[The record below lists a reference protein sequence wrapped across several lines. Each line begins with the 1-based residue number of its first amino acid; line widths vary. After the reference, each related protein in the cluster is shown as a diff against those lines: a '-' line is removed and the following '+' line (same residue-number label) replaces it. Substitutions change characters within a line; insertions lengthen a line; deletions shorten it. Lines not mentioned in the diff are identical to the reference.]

1 MPPLAGDAVSASLLG
16 APPPPPQCGKPLF
29 NQGRG
34 ARCNPSQQSFPLSLG
49 PSRGMA
55 RGSTP
60 LPSPSCP
67 CHRHPALRPL
77 TASLRPS
84 KPLPLRPPPPPPPSP
99 RGTSRVYQC
108 HLSAWDKLL
117 PPPWIFLQDRSS
129 RSSPDHPG
137 FWTDRR
143 LPTPALST
151 QEPNRQVLTS

>member
-29 NQGRG
+29 KQGRG
-34 ARCNPSQQSFPLSLG
+34 ARCSPSQQSFPLSLG
-49 PSRGMA
+49 PSSGTA

-67 CHRHPALRPL
+67 CHCHPALQRL

-84 KPLPLRPPPPPPPSP
+84 APLLLRPTPPSP
-99 RGTSRVYQC
+99 RGTSRLHQC
-108 HLSAWDKLL
+108 HLGAWDKLL

-129 RSSPDHPG
+129 RSSPGHPG

-151 QEPNRQVLTS
+151 QEPNPQVLPS